1 MKKKIFILTGESSGD
16 KLASNVIPY
25 LNNKNFYI
33 TAIGSD
39 HIKKKHIKLLFNSKE
54 ISVMGFVD
62 VFKKLFFLKKKINLT
77 ISYLL
82 KFKPDVIFSIDS
94 PDFSFRIHNV
104 IKKKLPKTKIV
115 HLVAP
120 TIWVWREKRVL
131 VFRKFL
137 DHLLLLFPF
146 EAPLFNKWKMK
157 NTYVGH
163 PFFEKKIT
171 YKKFPMISRKK
182 IITFCPGSRSSE
194 IRTFMPL
201 FVELIKIINFQY
213 PGIFLFHFPVP
224 LEHAK
229 SVKNFIHSKTL
240 FLISCSEEKKNFFIK
255 KSILSVAKSGT
266 ISLDICKNQSP
277 LITIFKTSWINY
289 FLIKPFVKV
298 KFANIINIIAN
309 KELIPELIQSECNVS
324 NIYKKVCLF
333 IENKKIRDLNVT
345 NYRKIIK
352 KISKKNSS
360 KLIAKIIKS
369 YL

>member
-1 MKKKIFILTGESSGD
+1 
-16 KLASNVIPY
+16 
-25 LNNKNFYI
+25 
-33 TAIGSD
+33 
-39 HIKKKHIKLLFNSKE
+39 
-54 ISVMGFVD
+54 
-62 VFKKLFFLKKKINLT
+62 
-77 ISYLL
+77 
-82 KFKPDVIFSIDS
+82 
-94 PDFSFRIHNV
+94 
-104 IKKKLPKTKIV
+104 
-115 HLVAP
+115 
-120 TIWVWREKRVL
+120 
-131 VFRKFL
+131 
-137 DHLLLLFPF
+137 
-146 EAPLFNKWKMK
+146 MK

-201 FVELIKIINFQY
+201 FVELIKKINLQY

-229 SVKNFIHSKTL
+229 SVKNFIPSKTL

-345 NYRKIIK
+345 KLIQSECNVSNIYKKVCLFIENKKIRDLNVTNYRKIIK

-360 KLIAKIIKS
+360 KLIAKTIKS